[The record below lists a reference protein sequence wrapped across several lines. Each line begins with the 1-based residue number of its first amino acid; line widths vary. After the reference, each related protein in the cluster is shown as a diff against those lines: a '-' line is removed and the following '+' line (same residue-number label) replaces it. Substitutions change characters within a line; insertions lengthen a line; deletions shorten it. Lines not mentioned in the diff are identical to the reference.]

1 MANELW
7 HLVFKQLSMS
17 CINIYPEK
25 IMKHLFLALATSL
38 GLMVVVPSAAAIEQ
52 GRDYWRIELPDSKQ
66 LDTQD
71 NLYFSWLGCTSC
83 RKLEK
88 ELDSEL
94 EDLEYV
100 PLIARPE
107 WRAAAKL
114 HYTMQLLGLS
124 EQQKTAMIA
133 KIDAGEIDVTDFNA
147 MQQELLAMGVDEEA
161 LTELLEDKELYRQV
175 QRAEQLAAKYQIQ
188 YAPTVVIKG
197 QFSTDANH
205 TMKIDRF
212 AEVLRYLKS
221 M

>member
-1 MANELW
+1 
-7 HLVFKQLSMS
+7 
-17 CINIYPEK
+17 
-25 IMKHLFLALATSL
+25 MKRLLLTFATSL
-38 GLMVVVPSAAAIEQ
+38 GLVVGIPGATAIEQ
-52 GRDYWRIELPDSKQ
+52 GQDYWRIELPDAGQ
-66 LDTQD
+66 LNTQD

-83 RKLEK
+83 RKLEQELAS
-88 ELDSEL
+88 ELD
-94 EDLEYV
+94 DLEYV

-114 HYTMQLLGLS
+114 HYTMQLLELS
-124 EQQKTAMIA
+124 EQQKAEMIA
-133 KIDAGEIDVTDFNA
+133 KIDDGEIDVTDFNA

-197 QFSTDANH
+197 QFATDANH
-205 TMKIDRF
+205 TMKVDRF

-221 M
+221 L

>member
-1 MANELW
+1 
-7 HLVFKQLSMS
+7 
-17 CINIYPEK
+17 
-25 IMKHLFLALATSL
+25 MKPLFVSLAICFGFVSGMPNA
-38 GLMVVVPSAAAIEQ
+38 VAIEQ
-52 GRDYWRIELPDSKQ
+52 DQDYWRIELPDSKQ
-66 LDTQD
+66 LNTKD

-83 RKLEK
+83 RKLEQ
-88 ELDSEL
+88 ELASEL
-94 EDLEYV
+94 EELEYV

-114 HYTMQLLGLS
+114 HYTMQLLELS
-124 EQQKTAMIA
+124 EQQKSAMIA
-133 KIDAGEIDVTDFNA
+133 KIDAGDVDVTDFNA
-147 MQQELLAMGVDEEA
+147 MQQELLTMGVDEEA
-161 LTELLEDKELYRQV
+161 LTDLLEDKELYRQV

-197 QFSTDANH
+197 QFATDANH

>member
-1 MANELW
+1 
-7 HLVFKQLSMS
+7 
-17 CINIYPEK
+17 
-25 IMKHLFLALATSL
+25 MKRLLLTFATSL
-38 GLMVVVPSAAAIEQ
+38 GLVAGIPCATAIEQ
-52 GRDYWRIELPDSKQ
+52 GQDYWRIELPDAGQ
-66 LDTQD
+66 LNTQD

-83 RKLEK
+83 RKLEQELAS
-88 ELDSEL
+88 ELD
-94 EDLEYV
+94 DLVYV

-114 HYTMQLLGLS
+114 HYTMQLLELS
-124 EQQKTAMIA
+124 EQQKAEMIT
-133 KIDAGEIDVTDFNA
+133 KIDDGEIDVTDFNA

-197 QFSTDANH
+197 QFATDANH
-205 TMKIDRF
+205 TMKVDRF

>member
-1 MANELW
+1 MKHFLLVSG
-7 HLVFKQLSMS
+7 LVFLLNVNMDTV
-17 CINIYPEK
+17 
-25 IMKHLFLALATSL
+25 H
-38 GLMVVVPSAAAIEQ
+38 AIEQ
-52 GRDYWRIELPDSKQ
+52 GQDYWRMTLTDESQ
-66 LDTQD
+66 LNTRD

-83 RKLEK
+83 RKLEH
-88 ELDSEL
+88 ELADEL

-114 HYTMQLLGLS
+114 YYVMQLLELS
-124 EQQKTAMIA
+124 DKQKADMIA

-147 MQQELLAMGVDEEA
+147 MKEELLMMDVDQEA
-161 LTELLEDKELYRQV
+161 LTELLENKELYRQV
-175 QRAEQLAAKYQIQ
+175 QRAEELAAKYQIH

-197 QFSTDANH
+197 QFATDAKH

-221 M
+221 L